1 LAFREAPHL
10 IKLINKLRDDKPEF
24 LPQVILIDGNGILH
38 TNGFGLAS
46 HLGVL
51 ADIPTV
57 GCGKTVF
64 YVDGLSKDRV
74 RKLCDDNLKKGGD
87 YVELKGDSGRVWGAA
102 LRSNDKTTDPLI
114 ISVGHKISLDTALTL
129 IKKCCTK
136 YRIPEPIR
144 RADLESRAV
153 IRNKVNK
160 MPIFFANKNDM
171 EFFNKEDPTKNKG
184 DDVDD
189 DDADK

>member
-1 LAFREAPHL
+1 
-10 IKLINKLRDDKPEF
+10 
-24 LPQVILIDGNGILH
+24 
-38 TNGFGLAS
+38 
-46 HLGVL
+46 
-51 ADIPTV
+51 
-57 GCGKTVF
+57 VF